1 MSLLIRAVWLLA
13 VVSQASLALSLE
25 PRACL
30 PAVEFAANLS
40 YVGCYTDTSSGSRT
54 LASNTLVISGN
65 SVKVCSDICGRL
77 GYQYAGVEFGR

>member
-1 MSLLIRAVWLLA
+1 MYLLTRAFWLLA
-13 VVSQASLALSLE
+13 VVGSTSLALSLE

-30 PAVEFAANLS
+30 PAVEYAADLS

-54 LASNTLVISGN
+54 LANNTLVISGN